1 LTSNLPNKSKPNQP
15 KALARTNKLTSI
27 IGIDNLN
34 IVQLFYSLKKN
45 KPHTY
50 SMNKKLLHFGQLF
63 VFASFFAGTF
73 AFAHSGHTHEEKI
86 RISLPSIVAK
96 VNGEDI
102 SNHSILIQLKKTL
115 KGYKKRGLPLTI
127 EEEKITAKKLIDNE
141 IKRTLLLQKGNAIG
155 SKITDKTVEKK
166 LKKIKASFKSNAVFE
181 HELKN
186 RKLTLGQYKKELK
199 VDILMQEVIDREIIP
214 GIKITDE
221 DTKLYYEKNKNQFR
235 MGQRA
240 RASVILIKAKRD
252 DMKSEAAARK
262 KINSILKEISSGAS
276 FREMAIKHSED
287 SLAAKGGDLGYFTK
301 DQMFGAF
308 SSRAFDMKVNA
319 VSPMFKSGLGF
330 HILKLT
336 ALKKGQVISLDNAKV
351 QIEKVLIKNKVGSA
365 TRSYVENLK
374 KKADIKT
381 YF

>member
-1 LTSNLPNKSKPNQP
+1 M
-15 KALARTNKLTSI
+15 
-27 IGIDNLN
+27 N
-34 IVQLFYSLKKN
+34 I
-45 KPHTY
+45 
-50 SMNKKLLHFGQLF
+50 KLLPFGLF
-63 VFASFFAGTF
+63 LAFASICTGTF
-73 AFAHSGHTHEEKI
+73 AFAHSGHAHEEKI
-86 RISLPSIVAK
+86 RISLPSVVAK
-96 VNGEDI
+96 VNGEDV
-102 SNHSILIQLKKTL
+102 SNDNILIELKKTL
-115 KGYKKRGLPLTI
+115 KGYKNRGLPLTI

-141 IKRTLLLQKGNAIG
+141 IKRVLLLQKGNEIG

-186 RKLTLGQYKKELK
+186 RKLTIEQYKKELK
-199 VDILMQEVIDREIIP
+199 VDILMQEVIDRVIIP

-221 DTKLYYEKNKNQFR
+221 DTKLFYEKNKNQFR

-252 DMKSEAAARK
+252 DKTSEAAARK
-262 KINSILKEISSGAS
+262 KINSILKEIANGAS

-319 VSPMFKSGLGF
+319 VSPIFKSGLGF

-336 ALKKGQVISLDNAKV
+336 SLKDGQVISLDKAKV

-365 TRSYVENLK
+365 TRSYVESLK
-374 KKADIKT
+374 KKAHIKM